1 MLLSWSCDVVHSA
14 FLFPTLIMAMRIALA
29 VLPCTALAASCPEAP
44 GADAFELEKLAGTW
58 YEVGKVQTMGG
69 AIFEGDC
76 VCTQLEY
83 TPIGSD
89 GSATVSNICR
99 KSSPTGKLTVANAT
113 ISPVEGQPGKF
124 QERFCSVC
132 PAVSY
137 TIVALDGDE
146 YMVEYDCGKTLGV
159 LNYCFHVMSRKPTLE
174 DTVVENLK
182 GLMEQYGLNPQELD
196 WKVTEQDNC
205 WAGAAELV

>member
-1 MLLSWSCDVVHSA
+1 
-14 FLFPTLIMAMRIALA
+14 
-29 VLPCTALAASCPEAP
+29 
-44 GADAFELEKLAGTW
+44 LEKLAGTW
-58 YEVGKVQTMGG
+58 YEVGKVQTVGG

-99 KSSPTGKLTVANAT
+99 KSSPDGKLTVANAT
-113 ISPVEGQPGKF
+113 ISPVDGQPGKF
-124 QERFCSVC
+124 QERFCKVC

-137 TIVALDGDE
+137 TIVALDGDD
-146 YMVEYDCGKTLGV
+146 YMVEYDCSSTLGI

-174 DTVVENLK
+174 DSVVENLK
-182 GLMEQYGLNPQELD
+182 ALMPQYGLNPQGLD
-196 WKVTEQDNC
+196 WKVTTQDNC